1 MFLPIVLKQNII
13 HVCKHSSI
21 QCPHIF
27 ANTLSEVCWANW
39 VIDSIYAC
47 WLPLVCVLQI
57 IPVLLIKKNHHS
69 WVKTGNKYFCFKK
82 WRLGENK
89 WPNPKFFTIVHV
101 CLTMLLSNI
110 HAIHLTFTIHLF
122 AYDSML
128 LILLMQ
134 AFLWMQVKCVLAD
147 LWH

>member
-27 ANTLSEVCWANW
+27 AITLSEVCWANW

-69 WVKTGNKYFCFKK
+69 WVKTSVLKNEDWERINDPILKI
-82 WRLGENK
+82 
-89 WPNPKFFTIVHV
+89 FTIVHV

-147 LWH
+147 LQH